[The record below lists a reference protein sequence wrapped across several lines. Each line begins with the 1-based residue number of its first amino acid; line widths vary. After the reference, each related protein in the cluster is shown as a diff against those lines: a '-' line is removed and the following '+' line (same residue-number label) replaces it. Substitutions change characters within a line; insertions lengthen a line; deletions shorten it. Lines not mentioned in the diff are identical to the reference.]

1 VAQVTESPPRV
12 LPGLLRGAPDHAQ
25 LAAAEDCGADPEG
38 TFCAAVVTG
47 PVRPGL
53 LGGWGETAQLD
64 GHTIVLAQASDASA
78 LRARLGV
85 AAGTPVGLGLVRRGW
100 AGAQASCVDAL
111 QAHDLAVRRGS
122 DASFGADWVAATLL
136 AARDRLTDTWEAG
149 ERVAAS
155 SAHIADAVRAFAGN
169 GLSVVAA
176 ARALHVHPNTVIY
189 RLDRW
194 QRLTGW
200 DARSYPGLAMSMACL
215 EAAS

>member
-1 VAQVTESPPRV
+1 MAQVTDAPPRV
-12 LPGLLRGAPDHAQ
+12 LPGLLRGSPDPAQ
-25 LAAAEDCGADPEG
+25 LAAAEHCGADPEG
-38 TFCAAVVTG
+38 TFCAAVVSG
-47 PVRPGL
+47 PVRTALAGT
-53 LGGWGETAQLD
+53 WAEIAQLD
-64 GHTIVLAQASDASA
+64 RHTLVLAQVADAA
-78 LRARLGV
+78 VLRAQLGI
-85 AAGTPVGLGLVRRGW
+85 APGTPVGLGLARRGW
-100 AGAQASCVDAL
+100 AGAQTSCVDAL
-111 QAHDLAVRRGS
+111 QAHDLAVRRGA
-122 DASFGADWVAATLL
+122 DVSFGDDWIAATLL
-136 AARDRLTDTWEAG
+136 AARERLSDTWEAG
-149 ERVAAS
+149 ERVAHS

>member
-1 VAQVTESPPRV
+1 MAKVTDAPPRV
-12 LPGLLRGAPDHAQ
+12 LPGLLRGDPDAAQ
-25 LAAAEDCGADPEG
+25 LALAEQLGADPEAP
-38 TFCAAVVTG
+38 FCAAVVSG
-47 PVRPGL
+47 SLEPRW
-53 LGGWGETAQLD
+53 GGTWTECLQLD
-64 GHTIVLAQASDASA
+64 RRMLVLTQAADPSA
-78 LRARLGV
+78 LRARLG
-85 AAGTPVGLGLVRRGW
+85 ATAGPVGLGQLRTGW
-100 AGAQASCVDAL
+100 TGAHQSCLDAL

-122 DASFGADWVAATLL
+122 DVSFAEDWVAATLL
-136 AARDRLTDTWEAG
+136 AARDRLSDSWAQGTN
-149 ERVAAS
+149 VATR
-155 SAHIADAVRAFAGN
+155 SAHLADAVRAFAGN